1 MTDLVAGSTVR
12 ILVGE
17 YRYSEAVVLAVYPR
31 RFLVWRWQ
39 VASVRVIGTRIDGS
53 PFPKENFTSNHL
65 QVLSVPIADPRNTV
79 TVREGDP
86 ETGAVW

>member
-1 MTDLVAGSTVR
+1 MDLIPGSTVQ
-12 ILVGE
+12 ITSGP
-17 YRYSEAVVLAVYPR
+17 YRDFEGVVLAVYPR